1 MTLQDLKERIENEGL
16 KYQYGFVEDNTIPPY
31 LCAVVC
37 DSNNFVADNT
47 VYKKID
53 SIELYYTYKVKDLT
67 IEETIENNVLYDLVW
82 RKGDEMYNAKENV
95 WQVVYYFNI

>member
-37 DSNNFVADNT
+37 DSNNFVADNI
-47 VYKKID
+47 VYNKID
-53 SIELYYTYKVKDLT
+53 SIELYYTYKVKDLE
-67 IEETIENNVLYDLVW
+67 IENKIENNVLVDLAW